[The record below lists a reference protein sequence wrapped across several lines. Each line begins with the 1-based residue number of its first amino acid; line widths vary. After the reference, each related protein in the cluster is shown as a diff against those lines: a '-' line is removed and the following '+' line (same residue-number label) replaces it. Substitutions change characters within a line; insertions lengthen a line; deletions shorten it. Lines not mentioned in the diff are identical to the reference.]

1 MMETQMTK
9 DEETEIRLL
18 ATRLFDA
25 VSCGDMKT
33 VADCYAD
40 DAVLWH
46 NFDGVKKTR
55 TQVVENLTAMHA
67 RIADKSYESRRL
79 NVFEG
84 GFVQQHVLHGT
95 RVGDGKRLTMPAAIV
110 CQVKNGKITRF
121 DEYLDS
127 KAVAEFRKAF

>member
-1 MMETQMTK
+1 MTK
-9 DEETEIRLL
+9 DEEAETRSLV
-18 ATRLFDA
+18 TRLFDA
-25 VSCGDMKT
+25 VSCGDMNA

-46 NFDGVKKTR
+46 SFDGVEKTKA
-55 TQVVENLTAMHA
+55 QVVENLAAMHV
-67 RIADKSYESRRL
+67 RIADKSYEDRRL
-79 NVFEG
+79 NVFER

-95 RVGDGKRLTMPAAIV
+95 RVGDGMRLTIPTAII

-127 KAVAEFRKAF
+127 KAVAELRKAF